1 LRPPPSIIIH
11 WMLRGLPNVAMGVY
25 LAIGGALL
33 FAMGIALSIYRERLL
48 ALPSRIQNREGV
60 FRILAWR

>member
-1 LRPPPSIIIH
+1 MRPPPSIIIH